1 MNETKLKALFHC
13 WCVSQGDKL
22 MGTVKGQTV
31 ALVENENGVMF
42 EIEPNNL
49 WFLDT
54 KKIMSEVFKLI

>member
-1 MNETKLKALFHC
+1 
-13 WCVSQGDKL
+13 
-22 MGTVKGQTV
+22 MGTVKGEIV

-54 KKIMSEVFKLI
+54 DKKMSEAFKSI